1 MKTVT
6 KIEQPK
12 AASRKRVAAYCR
24 VSTDKDAQL
33 ESLENQMEAFRFRA
47 AQRGDWDLVQIYAD
61 EGLSGTSVRG
71 RVQFQQMIEDCKT
84 GTIDYVI
91 TKSISRFARNTVD
104 TLQTV
109 RELQSYGVQLFFEKE
124 GIDTA
129 DSLSEMVLTIMA
141 SFAQEESR
149 SISENVK
156 WGIRKRFEAGHE
168 VKVPLYG
175 FYHDD
180 DELFLIQE
188 DEAAVVQEIFAR
200 YVHEKPR
207 WTL

>member
-91 TKSISRFARNTVD
+91 TKSISRFARNMWIPSR
-104 TLQTV
+104 LSGNAKL
-109 RELQSYGVQLFFEKE
+109 RVQLFFEKK
-124 GIDTA
+124 GSITA
-129 DSLSEMVLTIMA
+129 DSLS
-141 SFAQEESR
+141 
-149 SISENVK
+149 
-156 WGIRKRFEAGHE
+156 
-168 VKVPLYG
+168 
-175 FYHDD
+175 
-180 DELFLIQE
+180 
-188 DEAAVVQEIFAR
+188 
-200 YVHEKPR
+200 
-207 WTL
+207 